1 MAAHGNRAE
10 ATSERVHPSPMR
22 YTAIALILAAITT
35 IEVAVVYITFLR
47 SVMVPMLVV
56 LSAIKFTM
64 VAMFFMHLKYDAPL
78 FSALFLGG
86 LALAGAVMFSLLGL
100 FKFFL

>member
-1 MAAHGNRAE
+1 M
-10 ATSERVHPSPMR
+10 TQERQTQGVHTGHPSPLTYFKVAM
-22 YTAIALILAAITT
+22 TLAAITT
-35 IEVAVVYITFLR
+35 VEVAVFYVTWLCHGII
-47 SVMVPMLVV
+47 PV
-56 LSAIKFTM
+56 LAILSLAKFAM

>member
-1 MAAHGNRAE
+1 MTQQRQTDSVHTG
-10 ATSERVHPSPMR
+10 HPS
-22 YTAIALILAAITT
+22 ALTYFKVAMILAAITT
-35 IEVAVVYITFLR
+35 VEVVVFYATWLGHGII
-47 SVMVPMLVV
+47 PV
-56 LSAIKFTM
+56 LAILSIAKFAM

>member
-64 VAMFFMHLKYDAPL
+64 VAMFFMHLRFDSRIFSTFFVSGLLLAAAMIMVLLLL
-78 FSALFLGG
+78 FRSLF
-86 LALAGAVMFSLLGL
+86 
-100 FKFFL
+100 